1 MTTWR
6 QEYRGTQWEE
16 ISLELSARGTR
27 AQVRLGKKIGLR
39 LQKVLHVRWR
49 SMDFR
54 IEAVVSSDERD
65 WKRYI
70 KQNLMMSPTK
80 TFQRE

>member
-1 MTTWR
+1 MEARKQRDPVGVDFIRTLRT
-6 QEYRGTQWEE
+6 
-16 ISLELSARGTR
+16 RGTR
-27 AQVRLGKKIGLR
+27 AQVRLGKKTGLR
-39 LQKVLHVRWR
+39 LQKALHVRWR

-65 WKRYI
+65 WKQYI
-70 KQNLMMSPTK
+70 KQSLMMSRTR

>member
-1 MTTWR
+1 MTTRR

-16 ISLELSARGTR
+16 ISLELGTGGTR

-49 SMDFR
+49 SIDFR

-70 KQNLMMSPTK
+70 KQNLMMS
-80 TFQRE
+80 

>member
-16 ISLELSARGTR
+16 IALELSTRGTR

-54 IEAVVSSDERD
+54 IKAVVSSDERD

>member
-1 MTTWR
+1 MGVDFI
-6 QEYRGTQWEE
+6 GT
-16 ISLELSARGTR
+16 LGTRGTR

-54 IEAVVSSDERD
+54 VEAVVSSDERD
-65 WKRYI
+65 WKQYI
-70 KQNLMMSPTK
+70 KQNLMMSRTR